1 MLLPSMKL
9 NAVIGKEASLLLPE
23 ITGVSYIVLD
33 KPRYQ
38 VSVEDLL
45 LKVKSDSDSDIGSH
59 KLIINA
65 KTSGLSGNITV
76 NVIFSNVTTT
86 SETAN
91 KTSKTE
97 NLVLS
102 VQESDS
108 LLETTTS
115 CNTTEAGILPCVT
128 DIGF

>member
-1 MLLPSMKL
+1 MKL

-86 SETAN
+86 AETAISA
-91 KTSKTE
+91 K
-97 NLVLS
+97 
-102 VQESDS
+102 
-108 LLETTTS
+108 
-115 CNTTEAGILPCVT
+115 
-128 DIGF
+128 

>member
-59 KLIINA
+59 KLQINA
-65 KTSGLSGNITV
+65 KTSG
-76 NVIFSNVTTT
+76 
-86 SETAN
+86 
-91 KTSKTE
+91 
-97 NLVLS
+97 
-102 VQESDS
+102 
-108 LLETTTS
+108 
-115 CNTTEAGILPCVT
+115 
-128 DIGF
+128 